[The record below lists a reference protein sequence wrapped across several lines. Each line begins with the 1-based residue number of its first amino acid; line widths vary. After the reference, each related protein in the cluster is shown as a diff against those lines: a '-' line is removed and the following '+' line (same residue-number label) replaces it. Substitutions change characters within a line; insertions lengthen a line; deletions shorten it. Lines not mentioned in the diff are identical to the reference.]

1 MPEKTFDSRGTAN
14 PTTCMPGRE
23 ALLAFRHEPNGNR
36 MTNLIT
42 AMGLKKLEEEYHHL
56 WRVERPK
63 VVQGVSDA
71 AAEGD
76 RSENAEYIY
85 GKKRLR
91 EIDRKLKHLGSRL
104 KVLRVAAPPA
114 NPGTVSFGCWVT
126 YEDEDGC
133 KRCYQLVGPEEI
145 DVGEGRISI
154 DSPVGKALLHKK
166 LDDEVIIRRP
176 SGELTVY
183 ITDIS
188 ATRP

>member
-1 MPEKTFDSRGTAN
+1 
-14 PTTCMPGRE
+14 
-23 ALLAFRHEPNGNR
+23 

-42 AMGLKKLEEEYHHL
+42 AEGLQNLENEYDHL

-104 KVLRVAAPPA
+104 KVLRVASIPA
-114 NPGTVSFGCWVT
+114 NPRSVSFGCWVA
-126 YEDEDGC
+126 YEEENGVE
-133 KRCYQLVGPEEI
+133 RCYQLVGPDEF
-145 DVGEGRISI
+145 DVSEGRISI
-154 DSPVGKALLHKK
+154 DSPVGQALLHKK
-166 LDDEVIIRRP
+166 VDDEVTIRRP
-176 SGELTVY
+176 SGELTVV
-183 ITDIS
+183 ITGIS
-188 ATRP
+188 SIRLACGPD